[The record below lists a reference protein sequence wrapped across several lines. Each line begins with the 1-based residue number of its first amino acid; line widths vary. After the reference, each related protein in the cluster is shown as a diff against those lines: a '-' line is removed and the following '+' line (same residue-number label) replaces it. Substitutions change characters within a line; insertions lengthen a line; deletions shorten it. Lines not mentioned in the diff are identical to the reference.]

1 MRVQFTVTDA
11 EWSKL
16 QLLAQKAKYPDVPSY
31 CKDTVLEERTYGKL
45 WQTVVSKITEMEKG
59 TIFAL
64 RDLIDTPPSNLGVK
78 LFNHQETLG
87 IRIVKQDNLS
97 NVYQKL

>member
-16 QLLAQKAKYPDVPSY
+16 QALAQDANYPDVPSY

-45 WQTVVSKITEMEKG
+45 WQTVVDKIAAMEKG
-59 TIFAL
+59 TPFAL
-64 RDLIDTPPSNLGVK
+64 RDLVDTPPSNLGVK
-78 LFNHQETLG
+78 LFKNQEVLG
-87 IRIVKQDNLS
+87 IELLKKDNMSNIFVK
-97 NVYQKL
+97 K